1 MTEVQEHK
9 SLDGGHRQAE
19 RDDQLH
25 AEALQRLEK
34 KREFRIHLS
43 VFVVINALLW
53 LVWGLVYAYT
63 DFTFPWP
70 VFPLVGWGIG
80 LGFHAWDAYGKK
92 PFSREQIEREAARL
106 RAAR

>member
-1 MTEVQEHK
+1 MTEVHEQR
-9 SLDGGHRQAE
+9 SLDGRRAESE
-19 RDDQLH
+19 RDDRLH
-25 AEALQRLEK
+25 AEAVQRLEK

-63 DFTFPWP
+63 GFTFPWP
-70 VFPLVGWGIG
+70 LFPLAGWGIG
-80 LGFHAWDAYGKK
+80 LGFHAYDVYYRR
-92 PFSREQIEREAARL
+92 PFTEAQIDREAARL

>member
-1 MTEVQEHK
+1 MTEVQEQK
-9 SLDGGHRQAE
+9 SLDGGRTRTE

-25 AEALQRLEK
+25 TEAVQRLEK

-53 LVWGLVYAYT
+53 LIWGLVYAYT
-63 DFTFPWP
+63 GHSFPWP

-80 LGFHAWDAYGKK
+80 LGFHAYEAYYRR
-92 PFSREQIEREAARL
+92 PFSQTQIEREAARL